1 MTMYQFMVN
10 AFYMLCGVACVAAS
24 VVIVYIVLNVLFRAL
39 RWSWSATAADIK
51 IDEEMLL
58 RAGLGIGY
66 AFAPFFRGIM
76 NGVEDYTIEQAARE
90 MQEEHDAQE
99 AEEGLKRPV
108 EKTLIGDC
116 RKCWCDQCAK
126 LEQCVHLR
134 EGALPD
140 GVRPFPCVGCAD
152 GMRFKPCEEERCAD
166 FEQGAGFNNG

>member
-1 MTMYQFMVN
+1 MSEIKLN
-10 AFYMLCGVACVAAS
+10 AEALEEAGAALGFAVAALIRGFQAGMDAYDVMLEETAIREIRKTEEERERS
-24 VVIVYIVLNVLFRAL
+24 V
-39 RWSWSATAADIK
+39 
-51 IDEEMLL
+51 
-58 RAGLGIGY
+58 
-66 AFAPFFRGIM
+66 
-76 NGVEDYTIEQAARE
+76 
-90 MQEEHDAQE
+90 
-99 AEEGLKRPV
+99 
-108 EKTLIGDC
+108 KTEIGDC

>member
-39 RWSWSATAADIK
+39 RRGGGNIK

>member
-39 RWSWSATAADIK
+39 RRGGGNNGSIK
-51 IDEEMLL
+51 IDEELLL

-66 AFAPFFRGIM
+66 AFAPFFRGILE
-76 NGVEDYTIEQAARE
+76 GVEDYTIEQAARE

>member
-39 RWSWSATAADIK
+39 RRGGGNNGSIK

>member
-1 MTMYQFMVN
+1 M
-10 AFYMLCGVACVAAS
+10 
-24 VVIVYIVLNVLFRAL
+24 
-39 RWSWSATAADIK
+39 ADIK

-126 LEQCVHLR
+126 LEHAFTCAKARFRTGYARSLASGARTECSFSLVKKNGAPTSSRAR
-134 EGALPD
+134 E
-140 GVRPFPCVGCAD
+140 
-152 GMRFKPCEEERCAD
+152 FK
-166 FEQGAGFNNG
+166 

>member
-1 MTMYQFMVN
+1 MYQFMVN

-39 RWSWSATAADIK
+39 R
-51 IDEEMLL
+51 
-58 RAGLGIGY
+58 RGGGNN
-66 AFAPFFRGIM
+66 AFAPFFRGILE
-76 NGVEDYTIEQAARE
+76 GVEDYTIEQAARE

-140 GVRPFPCVGCAD
+140 GVHPFPCVGCAD

>member
-1 MTMYQFMVN
+1 MSEIKLN
-10 AFYMLCGVACVAAS
+10 AEALEEAGAALGFTFAALIRGFQAGMDAYDVMLEETAIREIRKTEEERERS
-24 VVIVYIVLNVLFRAL
+24 V
-39 RWSWSATAADIK
+39 
-51 IDEEMLL
+51 
-58 RAGLGIGY
+58 
-66 AFAPFFRGIM
+66 
-76 NGVEDYTIEQAARE
+76 
-90 MQEEHDAQE
+90 
-99 AEEGLKRPV
+99 
-108 EKTLIGDC
+108 KTEIGDC

>member
-24 VVIVYIVLNVLFRAL
+24 VVIIYIVLNVLFRAHGG
-39 RWSWSATAADIK
+39 AAGTMADIK
-51 IDEEMLL
+51 IDEELLL

-66 AFAPFFRGIM
+66 AFAPFFRGILE
-76 NGVEDYTIEQAARE
+76 GVEDYTIEQAARE

>member
-39 RWSWSATAADIK
+39 RSGTGTMADIK

-66 AFAPFFRGIM
+66 AFAPFFRGILE
-76 NGVEDYTIEQAARE
+76 GVEDYTIEQAARE

>member
-1 MTMYQFMVN
+1 MSEIKLN
-10 AFYMLCGVACVAAS
+10 AEALEEAGAALGFAVAALIRGFQVGMDAYDVMLEETAIREIRKTEEERECS
-24 VVIVYIVLNVLFRAL
+24 V
-39 RWSWSATAADIK
+39 
-51 IDEEMLL
+51 
-58 RAGLGIGY
+58 
-66 AFAPFFRGIM
+66 
-76 NGVEDYTIEQAARE
+76 
-90 MQEEHDAQE
+90 
-99 AEEGLKRPV
+99 
-108 EKTLIGDC
+108 KTEIGDC

>member
-1 MTMYQFMVN
+1 
-10 AFYMLCGVACVAAS
+10 
-24 VVIVYIVLNVLFRAL
+24 
-39 RWSWSATAADIK
+39 
-51 IDEEMLL
+51 
-58 RAGLGIGY
+58 
-66 AFAPFFRGIM
+66 
-76 NGVEDYTIEQAARE
+76 

-134 EGALPD
+134 EGELPD

>member
-1 MTMYQFMVN
+1 M
-10 AFYMLCGVACVAAS
+10 
-24 VVIVYIVLNVLFRAL
+24 
-39 RWSWSATAADIK
+39 ADIK
-51 IDEEMLL
+51 IDEELLL

-66 AFAPFFRGIM
+66 AFAPFFR
-76 NGVEDYTIEQAARE
+76 
-90 MQEEHDAQE
+90 
-99 AEEGLKRPV
+99 
-108 EKTLIGDC
+108 
-116 RKCWCDQCAK
+116 CDQCAK